1 MKATRATLPPA
12 PLPCAAVLVMLAMLA
27 GGCRIPGL
35 GGPVSDSLANSRQ
48 LSQQGVSALDRGM
61 QSDAERLLA
70 KAVNACP
77 TNPEA
82 RRDYA
87 ECLWQ
92 RGART
97 EAVAQLEEACRLTP
111 GDATLWVRHAE
122 MRLAMGQLAPARAAA
137 ETAVNLNPR
146 SPAAWAVRGRV
157 TRDAGDLQ
165 RALADF
171 HRALGYAPY
180 DRRVLLEVAEL
191 HRRMNQ
197 PQRALETLQSLADT
211 YNTPA
216 EEPQQVLY
224 LTGLAY
230 VALNRYDDGVES
242 LAAAARERPT
252 PEILYRLAEAQW
264 LAGNPAR
271 AAITAEQALAIDPQ
285 HQPSRELLHRIELA
299 GRSQT
304 PLQR

>member
-1 MKATRATLPPA
+1 MRSACGSGGRGRKRLP
-12 PLPCAAVLVMLAMLA
+12 
-27 GGCRIPGL
+27 
-35 GGPVSDSLANSRQ
+35 
-48 LSQQGVSALDRGM
+48 
-61 QSDAERLLA
+61 
-70 KAVNACP
+70 
-77 TNPEA
+77 
-82 RRDYA
+82 
-87 ECLWQ
+87 
-92 RGART
+92 
-97 EAVAQLEEACRLTP
+97 QLEEACRLTP
-111 GDATLWVRHAE
+111 EDAALWVRHAE
-122 MRLAMGQLAPARAAA
+122 MRLAMGQLALARAAA
-137 ETAVNLNPR
+137 ETAINLNPR

-165 RALADF
+165 HALADF

-224 LTGLAY
+224 LMGLAY

-242 LAAAARERPT
+242 LAAAATRERPT

-271 AAITAEQALAIDPQ
+271 GRRHRPTSAGASIRSINPAANCSTASTWRVTVRKP
-285 HQPSRELLHRIELA
+285 
-299 GRSQT
+299 
-304 PLQR
+304 PLRR